1 MTTWTDRFAG
11 SLGAVWQ
18 RKWWILVPALLSA
31 ALTSVLSYYF
41 LPTQYRSEASIIVV
55 PRRVS
60 QDYVRSSV
68 SGHLDERLRQINDQI
83 LSRTRL
89 ERIIRDFNLYEQERR
104 TDPIDTVVERMRRH
118 ILINIRTASRPTD
131 DDEIGTFSVGFVSST
146 PRTAMQVTERLAL
159 LFIDESSRD
168 RQVRAQGT
176 IMFLDSEIEA
186 LRSQIIDYEAR
197 LQTLRAASRGHQLSQ
212 ADLLPYEVLQETY
225 KALLTKSQESRMAAN
240 LEQRHIGEEFKII
253 DPARLP
259 QRPVGPRRLSVSVV
273 GGLAGL
279 ALALALVG
287 VSSARQRIAPAS

>member
-1 MTTWTDRFAG
+1 MTTRTDRFAG
-11 SLGAVWQ
+11 ILRTIWH
-18 RKWWILVPALLSA
+18 RRWWILVPAVLSA
-31 ALTSVLSYYF
+31 ALTSVLSYYL
-41 LPTQYRSEASIIVV
+41 LPTQYRSDASIIVV

-60 QDYVRSSV
+60 EEYVRSTV
-68 SGHLDERLRQINDQI
+68 TGHLGDRLRQINDQI

-118 ILINIRTASRPTD
+118 IMINIRTASRPTD

-159 LFIDESSRD
+159 LFVDESLRD
-168 RQVRAQGT
+168 REVRAQGT
-176 IMFLDSEIEA
+176 IMFLDSEIESV
-186 LRSQIIDYEAR
+186 RSQIIDYEAR
-197 LQTLRAASRGHQLSQ
+197 LATLRAVSRGHRLSQ

-240 LEQRHIGEEFKII
+240 LERRHIGEEFKII

-259 QRPVGPRRLSVSVV
+259 ERPVGPRRASVNVM

-279 ALALALVG
+279 TIALAFVG
-287 VSSARQRIAPAS
+287 ISSARQKAE